1 MARIEQTDDEAA
13 VDMWARLRGVSVV
26 LGKILTRSFTISE
39 LATRKVAPD
48 QIRALKTATGRPI
61 NKDAAASLL
70 AVRAG
75 DAEHAM
81 KLVSGLRNISPA
93 VASLILEATGG
104 LMGVCAQPVNAL
116 AAIKLPQK
124 NRTVA
129 LGKTRAERIHRI
141 LHYKDGCSRSP
152 AVAAPPAVAPPA
164 VAPPAVV
171 TTPPAITASPA
182 VSAPPAVITPP
193 LLDSEV
199 EEVLFA
205 AGFAA

>member
-1 MARIEQTDDEAA
+1 
-13 VDMWARLRGVSVV
+13 V
-26 LGKILTRSFTISE
+26 
-39 LATRKVAPD
+39 
-48 QIRALKTATGRPI
+48 
-61 NKDAAASLL
+61 
-70 AVRAG
+70 
-75 DAEHAM
+75 

-93 VASLILEATGG
+93 VASLILEAAGG
-104 LMGVCAQPVNAL
+104 LSGLCAQPVNTL
-116 AAIKLPQK
+116 ATIKLPQK

-129 LGKTRAERIHRI
+129 LGRTRAGRIHRI
-141 LHYKDGCSRSP
+141 LHYKDGCSRS
-152 AVAAPPAVAPPA
+152 
-164 VAPPAVV
+164 PPAVV